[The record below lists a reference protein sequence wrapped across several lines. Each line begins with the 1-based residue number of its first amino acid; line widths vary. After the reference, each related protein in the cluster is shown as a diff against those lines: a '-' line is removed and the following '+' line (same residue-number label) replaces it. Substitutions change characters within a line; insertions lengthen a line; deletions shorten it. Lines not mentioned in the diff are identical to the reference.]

1 MSEETE
7 QLGRYELLRRIAVGG
22 MGEIYLA
29 RARGAGGFEKTLI
42 IKKILPHLASDPQF
56 VDKFLDEGRIIV
68 NLSHGNIVPV
78 FDMDEEGGEY
88 YIAMEYVPGRD
99 VRAVL
104 KKLEEVDEAIPPKLA
119 CFVISEVCEGLAYAH
134 RQTDSEGRPLEIVH
148 RDVSPSNIL
157 LSTDG
162 EVKLIDFGIA
172 RAAGRRSE
180 TVSGRVQGKVCY
192 MSPEQ
197 ATGADVD
204 RRSDIFSAGTV
215 LYEMVTGVRP
225 FEGDTDLES
234 LDLVRAC
241 DYPSPSELRD
251 DVPDEL
257 DVVIERSMTRDPAD
271 RYDSADQMQSD
282 LVQILYGG
290 GEAVTSREL
299 ASFLNDLFPD
309 GVERQAFKD
318 ELSSETDAAAPDDA
332 SDDED
337 GPVDLDDALN
347 AQLEDGRDS
356 RPDPRGRTATLETPS
371 HPDGSDGSSANT
383 DSGSADTPG
392 RPRPASP
399 AGSDAAAVEAG
410 MQPEANGGH
419 VDGRTLLAVGV
430 GLLIAAG
437 LFFVAFDV
445 GGGEEANLT
454 LQTDPAGA
462 RILVDGA
469 EIAGARTPHE
479 LPVSP
484 GRHTVSFR
492 KDGFRS
498 RTFSVSLEPG
508 ETSTLE
514 PKLAAVDGATPDAG
528 VNGGDAG
535 RVAGERDAHADGR
548 AKPRQVQV
556 ASEPTGA
563 SLSADGERLG
573 TTPLEMTVRA
583 DESVSLV
590 ARKQGCQPG
599 RRRLKFD
606 GAPEQLTLKL
616 DCPPPAA
623 ERAGGAGNG
632 STDEQRELQITSD
645 PAGASVRIDG
655 EEVGKTPVTKQASE
669 GETLQIALSKSGFEN
684 LKMQISPAE
693 VDWAWNGTLTREPKE
708 KGCLNFFAVRPQYNE
723 IAIDGEWLEKRR
735 QKLKGYPLEAGEH
748 KIRVRNEAA
757 GRDETFEFTV
767 EPGDECTSLTVWD
780 PDDDG

>member
-78 FDMDEEGGEY
+78 FDMDEEAGEY

-104 KKLEEVDEAIPPKLA
+104 KKLDEVDEAIPPKLA

-148 RDVSPSNIL
+148 RDVSPSNVL

-215 LYEMVTGVRP
+215 LYELVTGVRP

-299 ASFLNDLFPD
+299 ASFLNALFPD

-318 ELSSETDAAAPDDA
+318 ELSSETDAAAPDEEGG
-332 SDDED
+332 DED

-371 HPDGSDGSSANT
+371 HPDGADGSSPNT
-383 DSGSADTPG
+383 DPDSAGTPS
-392 RPRPASP
+392 RPGAASS
-399 AGSDAAAVEAG
+399 AESDAAAIEAG
-410 MQPEANGGH
+410 MQPEANDGQ
-419 VDGRTLLAVGV
+419 VDGRTFLVVGV

-479 LPVSP
+479 LRVSP

-492 KDGFRS
+492 KEGFRA

-508 ETSTLE
+508 ETSALE
-514 PKLAAVDGATPDAG
+514 PKLAAVDGAAPDVG
-528 VNGGDAG
+528 IDGGDAG
-535 RVAGERDAHADGR
+535 RVTGGGDARSDGQ

-563 SLSADGERLG
+563 SLTADGERLG

-583 DESVSLV
+583 DESVELV
-590 ARKQGCQPG
+590 ARKQGCQPD
-599 RRRLKFD
+599 RRRIQFD
-606 GAPEQLTLKL
+606 DAPEQLTLKL
-616 DCPPPAA
+616 ECPPPAT
-623 ERAGGAGNG
+623 ERAGGSGTG
-632 STDEQRELQITSD
+632 SAAERRDFQITSD

-655 EEVGKTPVTKQASE
+655 KEVGKTPFMKEVAK
-669 GETLQIALSKSGFEN
+669 GETLQITLTKSGYEE
-684 LKMQISPAE
+684 LEQRISPGE
-693 VDWAWNGTLTREPKE
+693 VDWAWNGSLTREPKE

-723 IAIDGEWLEKRR
+723 IAIDGDWLEKRR
-735 QKLKGYPLEAGEH
+735 QKLKEYPLEAGEH
-748 KIRVRNEAA
+748 TIRVRNEAA

-780 PDDDG
+780 PDDGG